1 MVLLATYEY
10 HLKLNTIEI
19 LMCKVLSYSNNS
31 NDQFVLIDNV
41 LKGYHETKEETKNS
55 NNEYVWF
62 NQTNTRAFVST

>member
-1 MVLLATYEY
+1 MVLLATHEY

-31 NDQFVLIDNV
+31 NDQFVLIDNL

-55 NNEYVWF
+55 NNKDV
-62 NQTNTRAFVST
+62 

>member
-1 MVLLATYEY
+1 MVLLATHEY
-10 HLKLNTIEI
+10 HLKLNIIEI

-55 NNEYVWF
+55 NNEYV
-62 NQTNTRAFVST
+62 